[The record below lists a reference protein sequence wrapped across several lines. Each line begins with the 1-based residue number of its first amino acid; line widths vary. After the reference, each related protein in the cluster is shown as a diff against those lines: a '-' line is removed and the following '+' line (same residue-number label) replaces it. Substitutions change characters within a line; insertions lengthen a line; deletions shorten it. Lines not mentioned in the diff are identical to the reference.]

1 MSNKHVA
8 TTWRRIP
15 NANVEGKIHFR
26 LDHLPSNASTAHV
39 DLPLIPLQITR
50 DEICTPYNFPLA
62 QSLPWVPPG
71 VAAKDDVSK
80 PAKRHRAWYATP
92 RGIAS
97 ILGLLLS
104 VTVVVA
110 LSAFLAMQDS
120 PPSSPPQSP
129 FYSPPPRGT
138 PAVISANPS
147 PPLSPSSLPV
157 VFVTNEK
164 VTFDLEGVPLVHTLV
179 SIEDVLKAAIVDVLP
194 HFVKDEDVT
203 LKRNAT
209 IPTTVHV
216 EVDCGVQSN
225 SAPIVPNVVL
235 EPSFVSILQ
244 SESGFTGLAVDNVQ
258 IKEIEI
264 VARPLPSPP
273 PPPSPLL
280 PGGMPSM
287 PPHPP
292 DAPASDY
299 VQCFDYF
306 ENVQWIGSVLA
317 VESGTKNRV
326 LDKCALQ
333 SSCSVASKHSS
344 VDPWLLSTRQGYPAN
359 ESGAVTFV
367 YRDDCVAGNAAE
379 DVSSSRPRLDRFG
392 G

>member
-1 MSNKHVA
+1 MSTTYRHVA

-26 LDHLPSNASTAHV
+26 LDDLPSNASTAHV
-39 DLPLIPLQITR
+39 DLPLIPLQMTR
-50 DEICTPYNFPLA
+50 DEIRTPYNFPSA

-71 VAAKDDVSK
+71 VAAKDDLSK
-80 PAKRHRAWYATP
+80 PAKRKRAWYATP
-92 RGIAS
+92 SGIAF

-110 LSAFLAMQDS
+110 LSVYLAMQDS

-129 FYSPPPRGT
+129 FYSPPP
-138 PAVISANPS
+138 P
-147 PPLSPSSLPV
+147 SPSSLPV
-157 VFVTNEK
+157 IFVTNEK
-164 VTFDLEGVPLVHTLV
+164 VTFDLEGVPLLQTLV
-179 SIEDVLKAAIVDVLP
+179 SIEDVLKAVIVDVLP
-194 HFVKDEDVT
+194 HFVKDEDVA
-203 LKRNAT
+203 LQRNAT
-209 IPTTVHV
+209 IPTTVNA

-225 SAPIVPNVVL
+225 SAPIVQNVVL

-244 SESGFTGLAVDNVQ
+244 SESGFAGLAVDNVQ

-264 VARPLPSPP
+264 VAKPP

-292 DAPASDY
+292 DALASDY

-326 LDKCALQ
+326 LHKCALQ

-359 ESGAVTFV
+359 ESGAVTFI
-367 YRDDCVAGNAAE
+367 YRDDCVASNAAE
-379 DVSSSRPRLDRFG
+379 DVSSLRARLDRFG
-392 G
+392 D